1 MDPLTIG
8 LLAGGA
14 YLLFRNKPAPV
25 VVPVATPP
33 SVTPSAPDSVIQYSG
48 SFAPPRG
55 VESLTASPI
64 EQSGYIPPYI
74 AAAGPSAVALG
85 RIARLGDC
93 GCASC
98 LGGLG
103 DAKSDRK
110 ALHDQLKALRAQYRA
125 QIQAAIK
132 ANNAAAVH
140 GIVLQMRAALKALLD
155 AYHAAHPADHHTTV
169 TPVAPSVA
177 PHFMGKDRRRTTVHT
192 GV

>member
-8 LLAGGA
+8 LIAGGA
-14 YLLFRNKPAPV
+14 YLLLRNKSAAPV
-25 VVPVATPP
+25 PVPVQTPP
-33 SVTPSAPDSVIQYSG
+33 TVTPSAPDSVIQYQG
-48 SFAPPRG
+48 AFPQPRG
-55 VESLTASPI
+55 DETLTASPI
-64 EQSGYIPPYI
+64 EQSGYIPPYV

-85 RIARLGDC
+85 ALADC

-155 AYHAAHPADHHTTV
+155 AYHAAHPSDHHTTV
-169 TPVAPSVA
+169 THVAPSVA
-177 PHFMGKDRRRTTVHT
+177 PHFMAKDRRRTPVHT

>member
-14 YLLFRNKPAPV
+14 YLLFRNSGSPAPV
-25 VVPVATPP
+25 VIAPTPTPTVIP
-33 SVTPSAPDSVIQYSG
+33 SSADTVIQYSG
-48 SFAPPRG
+48 GVLPPRG
-55 VESLTASPI
+55 DSITTASPI
-64 EQSGYIPPYI
+64 EDTGYIPPYI

-85 RIARLGDC
+85 GLYGC

-98 LGGLG
+98 MGGLG

-110 ALHDQLKALRAQYRA
+110 ALHAQLKALREQYRA

-155 AYHAAHPADHHTTV
+155 AYHAAHPTDRPVV

-177 PHFMGKDRRRTTVHT
+177 PHFMGRDRRRAPVRT